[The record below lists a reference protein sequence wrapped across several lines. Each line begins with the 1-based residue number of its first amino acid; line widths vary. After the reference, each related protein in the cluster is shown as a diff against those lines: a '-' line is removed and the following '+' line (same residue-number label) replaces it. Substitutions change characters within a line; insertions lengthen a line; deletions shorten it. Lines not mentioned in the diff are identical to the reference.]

1 MATTDPISNGLIATD
16 RDIASGV
23 RGGMAATENRAL
35 APAHYWCERTLK
47 ISVQGPNGTV
57 ETSLNRPYAIVGSHP
72 LADVY
77 IPPSMA
83 AKREIYLHATD
94 QGVFAMSLVPPQESR
109 ASRLGW
115 IDDEQGTT
123 VGQYHLLVKLDT
135 PPAGLSAESTVRPP
149 ALTERDR
156 FPIPRGEL
164 LITTSKRVIGI
175 KRITRPITIIGRAD
189 PSSLRIADNSISGTH
204 TALFSDGKQLWAV
217 DLLSGNGTLWHRS
230 AITAHCLATRDS
242 IKIGRFRLTL
252 KPSKQL
258 FDSPDNSDLH
268 DTDTSLSSDGS
279 GASEIEIPGEIETES
294 PSDA

>member
-1 MATTDPISNGLIATD
+1 MLFRS
-16 RDIASGV
+16 
-23 RGGMAATENRAL
+23 
-35 APAHYWCERTLK
+35 
-47 ISVQGPNGTV
+47 
-57 ETSLNRPYAIVGSHP
+57 YAIVGSHP

-94 QGVFAMSLVPPQESR
+94 QGVFAMPLVSPRESR

-115 IDDEQGTT
+115 IDDDQGTT
-123 VGQYHLLVKLDT
+123 IGQYHLLVTLDP
-135 PPAGLSAESTVRPP
+135 PPARLPVESTVRPP

-164 LITTSKRVIGI
+164 LISASKRVVGV
-175 KRITRPITIIGRAD
+175 KRITRPITLIGRSD

-204 TALFSDGKQLWAV
+204 TALFSDGKQLWAI

-268 DTDTSLSSDGS
+268 NTDASLSSDGS
-279 GASEIEIPGEIETES
+279 GSSAIEIPGQFETVKIGR
-294 PSDA
+294 AHV